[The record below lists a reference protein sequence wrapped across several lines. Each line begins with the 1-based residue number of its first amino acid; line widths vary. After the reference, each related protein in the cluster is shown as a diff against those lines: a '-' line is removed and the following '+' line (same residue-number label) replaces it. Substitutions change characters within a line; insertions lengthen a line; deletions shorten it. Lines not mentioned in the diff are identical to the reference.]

1 MSLRINNNI
10 AALNGHRNMVRN
22 DAAVSK
28 SLERLSS
35 GMRINRAAD
44 DAAGLIISEQM
55 RAQLTGLSQAVMNSE
70 QAVTLVQT
78 AEGALDEMSNLLNK
92 ARSLAIHAA
101 NDGLNDTNQLQADQ
115 SELDNIVD
123 SMGRIASDTQFG
135 TKKLLDGTL
144 SNAKINDK
152 TLASAFSASGLNTN
166 TLTVSIT
173 ASGVRATPSAPSTM
187 ANANVAAIFNTITT
201 GASVDLNA
209 TFKAATTFSFS
220 SNAATTVAPVNVT
233 VAAGSTMASA
243 LSALNN
249 ASSANGVSVS
259 IGAGGVFT
267 IAAADIGTYANGMT
281 FSITGSGSTN
291 TYSAMG
297 AGVTGTNAVADLYYD
312 TTPAATVAISGLTSS
327 RGTSLSAY
335 TAASGGSPAKS
346 ATVVFNEARLTAGAA
361 FSYASALAVSGGATF
376 QVGANANQTA
386 QVSLKS
392 MTTNVLGLN
401 SKIASGATTTSME
414 TLKTGQFLL
423 NGKAQDAIM
432 VIDKAIDDVTTARG
446 ALGAFQSN
454 TLETAINSLRATQ
467 ENLTHA
473 ESTIRDVDFA
483 AESAQF
489 TKNNILVQSSTAML
503 AQANQLPQNVLKLLQ

>member
-35 GMRINRAAD
+35 GLRINRAAD

-55 RAQLTGLSQAVMNSE
+55 RAQLTGLDQAVMNSE

-166 TLTVSIT
+166 TLTVSVT
-173 ASGVRATPSAPSTM
+173 ASGVRATPSAPSVMT
-187 ANANVAAIFNTITT
+187 NPNVAAIFNTITT

-220 SNAATTVAPVNVT
+220 ANTAATVAPVNVT

-249 ASSANGVSVS
+249 ASSANGISVS

-267 IAAADIGTYANGMT
+267 VAAADIGTYANGMT

-291 TYSAMG
+291 TFSAMG

-312 TTPAATVAISGLTSS
+312 TAVPSVAISGLTSS

-335 TAASGGSPAKS
+335 VAASGGSPAKS

-361 FSYASALAVSGGATF
+361 FSYASALSVSGGATF

-401 SKIASGATTTSME
+401 SKIASNATTTSME
-414 TLKTGQFLL
+414 TLKTGQFLVS
-423 NGKAQDAIM
+423 GKAQDAIM